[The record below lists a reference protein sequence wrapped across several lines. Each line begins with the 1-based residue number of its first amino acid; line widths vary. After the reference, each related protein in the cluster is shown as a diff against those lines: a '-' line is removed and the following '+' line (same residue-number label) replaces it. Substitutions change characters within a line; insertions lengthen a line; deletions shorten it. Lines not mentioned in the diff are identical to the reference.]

1 MRKKSLIQFVAVTLI
16 AVVFTVL
23 VKIVDVGFVSST
35 GSLVGFSS
43 VNIPF
48 SQKFGFNP
56 IFYKVSE
63 VLGYLIFLVIAVF
76 AFIGCYQLIKRKSL
90 MKVDKDLYALAITYV
105 FTFALYIFF
114 DKVLVIN
121 LRPIIMAGESI
132 AEPSFPSS
140 HTLLAVS
147 VLGTAISECG
157 KIRKKSFRVSLV
169 IVLAILMG
177 ATVLSR
183 LLSGVHWVTDIIAGI
198 LWGEVMMT
206 LYQLFSALFYKEEK

>member
-183 LLSGVHWVTDIIAGI
+183 LFSGVHWVTDIIAGI

-206 LYQLFSALFYKEEK
+206 LYHLFSTLLAKEEK

>member
-132 AEPSFPSS
+132 AESSFPSS

-183 LLSGVHWVTDIIAGI
+183 LFSGVHWVTDIVAGI

-206 LYQLFSALFYKEEK
+206 LYQLFSALFSKEEK

>member
-183 LLSGVHWVTDIIAGI
+183 LFSGVHWVTDIVAGI
-198 LWGEVMMT
+198 LWGEVMLT
-206 LYQLFSALFYKEEK
+206 LYQLFSTLLAKEEK

>member
-157 KIRKKSFRVSLV
+157 KIRKESLRVSFV

-183 LLSGVHWVTDIIAGI
+183 LFSGVHWVTDIIAGI

-206 LYQLFSALFYKEEK
+206 LYQLFSALFSKEEK

>member
-132 AEPSFPSS
+132 EEPSFPSS
-140 HTLLAVS
+140 HTLLDVS

-183 LLSGVHWVTDIIAGI
+183 LFSGVHWVTDIVAGI

-206 LYQLFSALFYKEEK
+206 LYQLFSTLLAKEEK

>member
-56 IFYKVSE
+56 ILYKVSE

-157 KIRKKSFRVSLV
+157 KIRRKSFRVSLV
-169 IVLAILMG
+169 IVLSILMG

-183 LLSGVHWVTDIIAGI
+183 LFSGVHWVTDIIAGI

-206 LYQLFSALFYKEEK
+206 LYQLFSTLLAKEEK

>member
-63 VLGYLIFLVIAVF
+63 VLGYLVFLVIAVF

-121 LRPIIMAGESI
+121 LRPIIMAGASI

-183 LLSGVHWVTDIIAGI
+183 LFSGVHWVTDIIAGI

-206 LYQLFSALFYKEEK
+206 LYQLFSALFSKEEK

>member
-48 SQKFGFNP
+48 SLKFGFNP

-63 VLGYLIFLVIAVF
+63 VLGYLVFLVIAVF

-183 LLSGVHWVTDIIAGI
+183 LFSGVHWVTDIIAGI

-206 LYQLFSALFYKEEK
+206 LYQLFSALLAKEEK

>member
-1 MRKKSLIQFVAVTLI
+1 MRKKCLIQFVAVTLI

-63 VLGYLIFLVIAVF
+63 VLGYLVFLVIAVF

-183 LLSGVHWVTDIIAGI
+183 LFSGVHWVTDIIAGI

-206 LYQLFSALFYKEEK
+206 LYQLFSALLAKEEK

>member
-169 IVLAILMG
+169 IVLSILMG

-183 LLSGVHWVTDIIAGI
+183 LFSGVHWVTDIIAGI

-206 LYQLFSALFYKEEK
+206 LYQLFSTLLAKEEK

>member
-157 KIRKKSFRVSLV
+157 KIRRKSFRVSLV

-183 LLSGVHWVTDIIAGI
+183 LFSRVHSVTDIIPGI
-198 LWGEVMMT
+198 LRSEVMMT
-206 LYQLFSALFYKEEK
+206 LYQLFSALFSKEEK

>member
-121 LRPIIMAGESI
+121 FRPIIMAGESI

-183 LLSGVHWVTDIIAGI
+183 LFSGVHWVADIVAGI

-206 LYQLFSALFYKEEK
+206 LYQLFSALLAKEEK

>member
-1 MRKKSLIQFVAVTLI
+1 MSKKSLIQFVAVTLI

-63 VLGYLIFLVIAVF
+63 VLGYLVFLVIAVF

-121 LRPIIMAGESI
+121 FRPIIMAGESI

-157 KIRKKSFRVSLV
+157 KIRRKSFRVSLV

-183 LLSGVHWVTDIIAGI
+183 LFSGVHWVTDIVAGI

-206 LYQLFSALFYKEEK
+206 LYQLFSALFSKEEK

>member
-114 DKVLVIN
+114 DKVFVIN

-157 KIRKKSFRVSLV
+157 KIRKESLRVSFV
-169 IVLAILMG
+169 IVLAILMS

-183 LLSGVHWVTDIIAGI
+183 LFSGVHWVTDIIAGI

-206 LYQLFSALFYKEEK
+206 LYQLFSALFSKEEK

>member
-35 GSLVGFSS
+35 GNLVGFSS

-183 LLSGVHWVTDIIAGI
+183 LFSGVHWVTDIIAGI

-206 LYQLFSALFYKEEK
+206 LYQLFSALLAKEEK

>member
-56 IFYKVSE
+56 ILYKVSE

-183 LLSGVHWVTDIIAGI
+183 LFSGVHWVTDIIAGI

-206 LYQLFSALFYKEEK
+206 LYQLFSALFSKEEK

>member
-1 MRKKSLIQFVAVTLI
+1 MRKRSLIQFVAVTLI

-157 KIRKKSFRVSLV
+157 KIRKESLRVSFV
-169 IVLAILMG
+169 IVLAILMS

-183 LLSGVHWVTDIIAGI
+183 LFSGVHWVTDIIAGI

-206 LYQLFSALFYKEEK
+206 LYQLFSNLLAKEEK

>member
-114 DKVLVIN
+114 DKVFVIN

-157 KIRKKSFRVSLV
+157 KIRKESLRVSFV
-169 IVLAILMG
+169 IVLAILMS

-183 LLSGVHWVTDIIAGI
+183 LFSGVHWVTDIIAGI

-206 LYQLFSALFYKEEK
+206 LYQLFSALLAKEEK

>member
-63 VLGYLIFLVIAVF
+63 VLGYLVFLVIAVF

-183 LLSGVHWVTDIIAGI
+183 LFSGVHWVTDIVAGI

-206 LYQLFSALFYKEEK
+206 LYQLFSALLAKEEK

>member
-63 VLGYLIFLVIAVF
+63 VLGYLVFLVIAVF
-76 AFIGCYQLIKRKSL
+76 AFIGFYQLIKRKSL

-183 LLSGVHWVTDIIAGI
+183 LFSGVHWVTDIIAGI

-206 LYQLFSALFYKEEK
+206 LYQLFSALLAKEEK

>member
-63 VLGYLIFLVIAVF
+63 VLGYLVFLVIAVF

-183 LLSGVHWVTDIIAGI
+183 LFSGVHWVTDIVAGI

-206 LYQLFSALFYKEEK
+206 LYQLFSTLLAKEEK

>member
-76 AFIGCYQLIKRKSL
+76 AFTGCYQLIKRKSL

-183 LLSGVHWVTDIIAGI
+183 LFSGVHWVTDIIAGI

-206 LYQLFSALFYKEEK
+206 LYQLFSALLAKEEK

>member
-63 VLGYLIFLVIAVF
+63 VLGYLVFLVIAVF
-76 AFIGCYQLIKRKSL
+76 AFIGFYQLIKRKSL

-183 LLSGVHWVTDIIAGI
+183 LFSGVHWVTDIIAGI

-206 LYQLFSALFYKEEK
+206 LYQLFSTLLAKEEK

>member
-132 AEPSFPSS
+132 AESSFPSS

-183 LLSGVHWVTDIIAGI
+183 LFSGVHWVTDIIAGI

-206 LYQLFSALFYKEEK
+206 LYQLFSALLAKEEK

>member
-1 MRKKSLIQFVAVTLI
+1 MRKRSLIQFVAVTLI

-63 VLGYLIFLVIAVF
+63 VLGYLVFLVIAVF

-157 KIRKKSFRVSLV
+157 KIRRKSFRVSLV

-183 LLSGVHWVTDIIAGI
+183 LFSGVHWVTDIIAGI

-206 LYQLFSALFYKEEK
+206 LYQLFSALFSKEEK

>member
-147 VLGTAISECG
+147 VLGTEISVCG
-157 KIRKKSFRVSLV
+157 KIRRKSFRVSLV

-183 LLSGVHWVTDIIAGI
+183 LFSGVHWVTDIVAGI

-206 LYQLFSALFYKEEK
+206 LYQLFSALFSKEEK

>member
-48 SQKFGFNP
+48 SQKFRFNP

-183 LLSGVHWVTDIIAGI
+183 LFSGVHWVTDIIAGI

-206 LYQLFSALFYKEEK
+206 LYQLFSALLAKEEK

>member
-48 SQKFGFNP
+48 SLKFGFNP

-157 KIRKKSFRVSLV
+157 KIRRKSFRVSLV

-183 LLSGVHWVTDIIAGI
+183 LFSGVHWVTDIVAGI

-206 LYQLFSALFYKEEK
+206 LYQLFSALFSKEEK

>member
-132 AEPSFPSS
+132 AESSFPSS

-183 LLSGVHWVTDIIAGI
+183 LFSGVHWVTDIIAGI

-206 LYQLFSALFYKEEK
+206 LYQLFSALFSKEEK

>member
-121 LRPIIMAGESI
+121 LRPIIMVGESI
-132 AEPSFPSS
+132 TEPSFPSS

-157 KIRKKSFRVSLV
+157 KIRRKSFRVSLV

-183 LLSGVHWVTDIIAGI
+183 LFSGVHWVTDIIAGI

-206 LYQLFSALFYKEEK
+206 LYQLFSALFSKEEK

>member
-63 VLGYLIFLVIAVF
+63 VLGYLAFLVIAVF

-157 KIRKKSFRVSLV
+157 KIRKESLRVSFV
-169 IVLAILMG
+169 IVLAILMS

-183 LLSGVHWVTDIIAGI
+183 LFSGVHWVTDIIAGI

-206 LYQLFSALFYKEEK
+206 LYQLFSALFSKEEK

>member
-90 MKVDKDLYALAITYV
+90 MKVDKYLYALAITYV

-183 LLSGVHWVTDIIAGI
+183 LFSGVHWVTDIVAGI

-206 LYQLFSALFYKEEK
+206 LYQLFSALLAKEEK

>member
-63 VLGYLIFLVIAVF
+63 VLGYLVFLVIAVF

-157 KIRKKSFRVSLV
+157 KIRKESLRVSLV
-169 IVLAILMG
+169 IVLAILMS

-183 LLSGVHWVTDIIAGI
+183 LFSGVHWVTDIIAGI

-206 LYQLFSALFYKEEK
+206 LYQLFSTLLAKEEK

>member
-63 VLGYLIFLVIAVF
+63 VLGYLVFLVIAVF

-157 KIRKKSFRVSLV
+157 KIRRKSFRVSLV

-183 LLSGVHWVTDIIAGI
+183 LFSGVHWVTDIIAGI

-206 LYQLFSALFYKEEK
+206 LYQLFSALLAKEEK

>member
-23 VKIVDVGFVSST
+23 VKIVYVGFVSST

-183 LLSGVHWVTDIIAGI
+183 LFSGVHWVTDIIAGI

-206 LYQLFSALFYKEEK
+206 LYQLFSALLAKEEK

>member
-1 MRKKSLIQFVAVTLI
+1 M
-16 AVVFTVL
+16 
-23 VKIVDVGFVSST
+23 
-35 GSLVGFSS
+35 GFSS

-56 IFYKVSE
+56 IFYKVSQ
-63 VLGYLIFLVIAVF
+63 VLGYLVFLVIAVF
-76 AFIGCYQLIKRKSL
+76 AFIGLYQLVKQKSL

-157 KIRKKSFRVSLV
+157 KIRKESLRVSFV
-169 IVLAILMG
+169 IVLAILMS

-183 LLSGVHWVTDIIAGI
+183 LFSGVHWVTDIIAGI

>member
-43 VNIPF
+43 VNISF

-183 LLSGVHWVTDIIAGI
+183 LFSGVHWVTDIIAGI

-206 LYQLFSALFYKEEK
+206 LYQLFSALLAKEEK

>member
-76 AFIGCYQLIKRKSL
+76 AFIGFYQLIKRKSL

-157 KIRKKSFRVSLV
+157 KIRRKSFRVSLV

-183 LLSGVHWVTDIIAGI
+183 LFSGVHWVTDIIAGI

-206 LYQLFSALFYKEEK
+206 LYQLFSALFSKEEK

>member
-183 LLSGVHWVTDIIAGI
+183 LFSGVHWVTDIIAGI

-206 LYQLFSALFYKEEK
+206 LYQLFSALLAKEEK